1 MPGKHITDQQ
11 AKLYM
16 NLRRTHT
23 RQAAAAKAG
32 FSTSTGGRLDAN
44 PRLPSQQHAPRG
56 RRRPDPLAGYWDSEI
71 VPMLRASPRL
81 RPITVLLEMQRRHAD
96 FPDNLRRTLERRIRL
111 WQALH
116 GPDREVI
123 FRQEHPPGQQAL
135 SDFTDAT
142 ELGVNIAG
150 APLEHRLYHFRLAF
164 SGWEQA
170 HVVLGGESFV
180 ALAEGLQNALW
191 SLGGAPEEH
200 RSDSLSAAFC
210 NLEQDAAADLTER
223 YEALCAHYGMT
234 PTRNNRGVAHEN
246 GAIEG
251 PHAHLKRS
259 LQQALLLRGSSDFTD
274 LASYRGFVDEVVGHG
289 NARRR
294 KALEIERARLKPL
307 PPRRTDDHEEELVS
321 VTRSSGFF
329 LRRIF
334 YTVPSRLIGHRL
346 RVRLYDE
353 RLECLLGGTL
363 VLTLRRGRI
372 PKGRPDRGRCG
383 HVVDYHHVIHAL
395 RRKPM
400 ALLNLVYRDQL
411 FPRDAFRHAWDRLVA
426 TQPSRNA
433 CRTMVGLL
441 ALAHDRACE
450 AELALALQAILDA
463 GEVPDLTTLQRR
475 FMPASMAIPD
485 VTVTIPAA
493 MAYDALLSTP
503 QMGLLS

>member
-1 MPGKHITDQQ
+1 VPGRHITDQQ

-16 NLRRTHT
+16 KLRRTHT
-23 RQAAAAKAG
+23 RETAAAKSG
-32 FSTSTGGRLDAN
+32 FSTSTGARLDAD
-44 PRLPSQQHAPRG
+44 PRLPSYKHKPRG
-56 RRRPDPLAGYWDSEI
+56 RRRPDPLAEYWDSEI
-71 VPMLRASPRL
+71 VPMLQASPGL
-81 RPITVLLEMQRRHAD
+81 RPITVMIEMQRRHVA
-96 FPDNLRRTLERRIRL
+96 FSGNLRRTLERRIRL

-116 GPDREVI
+116 GPEREVI

-135 SDFTDAT
+135 SDFTDAA
-142 ELGVNIAG
+142 ELDVTIGG
-150 APLEHRLYHFRLAF
+150 APLDHRLYHFRLAF

-191 SLGGAPEEH
+191 ALGGAPLEH
-200 RSDSLSAAFC
+200 RSDSLSAAFR
-210 NLEQDAAADLTER
+210 NLERDATADLTNR

-259 LQQALLLRGSSDFTD
+259 LQQALLLRGSSDFTNLD
-274 LASYRGFVDEVVGHG
+274 AYRRFVDEVVGRA
-289 NARRR
+289 NAGRR
-294 KALEIERARLKPL
+294 KALEIERAKLKPL
-307 PPRRTDDHEEELVS
+307 PSRRTDDYEEELVS
-321 VTRSSGFF
+321 VTRSGGFF

-353 RLECLLGGTL
+353 RLECLLGGTPIL
-363 VLTLRRGRI
+363 SLRRGRI
-372 PKGRPDRGRCG
+372 AKGRADRGRCG

-411 FPRDAFRHAWDRLVA
+411 FPREAFRRSWEVLVA

-450 AELALALQAILDA
+450 AELATELQIILDA
-463 GEVPDLTTLQRR
+463 GNAPELLALQQR
-475 FMPASMAIPD
+475 FMPADMVVPD

-493 MAYDALLSTP
+493 IAYDALLNAP
-503 QMGLLS
+503 QDWLRS

>member
-16 NLRRTHT
+16 NHRRTHT
-23 RQAAAAKAG
+23 REVAAAKAG
-32 FSTSTGGRLDAN
+32 FSTSTGARLDAD
-44 PRLPSQQHAPRG
+44 PRLPSQKGSPRG
-56 RRRPDPLAGYWDSEI
+56 RRRADPLAAYWDSQI
-71 VPMLRASPRL
+71 VPMLRASPGL
-81 RPITVLLEMQRRHAD
+81 RPITVLLEMQRRHVG

-116 GPDREVI
+116 GPEREVI

-135 SDFTDAT
+135 SDFTDAN
-142 ELGVNIAG
+142 ELGVSIAG
-150 APLEHRLYHFRLAF
+150 VPFEHRLYHFRLAF
-164 SGWEQA
+164 SGWQQA

-200 RSDSLSAAFC
+200 RSDSLSAAFR

-259 LQQALLLRGSSDFTD
+259 LQQALLLRGSNDFAD
-274 LASYRGFVDEVVGHG
+274 LVSYRRFVDEVVGHA

-294 KALEIERARLKPL
+294 KALEIERASLKPL
-307 PPRRTDDHEEELVS
+307 PSRRTDDHEEELVT
-321 VTRSSGFF
+321 VTRSGGFF

-372 PKGRPDRGRCG
+372 PKGRADRGRCG
-383 HVVDYHHVIHAL
+383 HVVDYRHVIHAL

-411 FPRDAFRHAWDRLVA
+411 FPRDAFRHAWDKLLA

-441 ALAHDRACE
+441 ALAHDRVCE
-450 AELALALQAILDA
+450 AELAIALDAILDA
-463 GEVPDLTTLQRR
+463 GEAPDLTTLQQR
-475 FMPASMAIPD
+475 FTPASMAVPH

-503 QMGLLS
+503 QVGLLS

>member
-1 MPGKHITDQQ
+1 M
-11 AKLYM
+11 
-16 NLRRTHT
+16 
-23 RQAAAAKAG
+23 
-32 FSTSTGGRLDAN
+32 
-44 PRLPSQQHAPRG
+44 
-56 RRRPDPLAGYWDSEI
+56 
-71 VPMLRASPRL
+71 
-81 RPITVLLEMQRRHAD
+81 
-96 FPDNLRRTLERRIRL
+96 
-111 WQALH
+111 
-116 GPDREVI
+116 
-123 FRQEHPPGQQAL
+123 
-135 SDFTDAT
+135 
-142 ELGVNIAG
+142 
-150 APLEHRLYHFRLAF
+150 
-164 SGWEQA
+164 
-170 HVVLGGESFV
+170 LGGESFV

-200 RSDSLSAAFC
+200 RSDSLSAAFR

-259 LQQALLLRGSSDFTD
+259 LQQALLLRGSNDFAD
-274 LASYRGFVDEVVGHG
+274 LVSYRRFVDEVVGHA

-294 KALEIERARLKPL
+294 KALEIERASLKPL
-307 PPRRTDDHEEELVS
+307 PSRRTDDHEEELVT
-321 VTRSSGFF
+321 VTRSGGFF

-372 PKGRPDRGRCG
+372 PKGRADRGRCG
-383 HVVDYHHVIHAL
+383 HVVDYRHVIHAL

-411 FPRDAFRHAWDRLVA
+411 FPRDAFRHAWDKLLA

-441 ALAHDRACE
+441 ALAHDRVCE
-450 AELALALQAILDA
+450 AELAIALDAILDA
-463 GEVPDLTTLQRR
+463 GEAPDLTTLQQR
-475 FMPASMAIPD
+475 FTPASMAVPH

-503 QMGLLS
+503 QVGLLS